1 METTKQLS
9 KEVDSE
15 KLGLIDFS
23 GGDENLSP
31 ELIDDALGSTKTFLQ
46 KINLAEIA
54 KRIRNNKAKFNG
66 TKP

>member
-1 METTKQLS
+1 METTKQLP

-15 KLGLIDFS
+15 KLGLMDFS

-31 ELIDDALGSTKTFLQ
+31 ELIDDALGSTKTFF
-46 KINLAEIA
+46 KNINLADIV